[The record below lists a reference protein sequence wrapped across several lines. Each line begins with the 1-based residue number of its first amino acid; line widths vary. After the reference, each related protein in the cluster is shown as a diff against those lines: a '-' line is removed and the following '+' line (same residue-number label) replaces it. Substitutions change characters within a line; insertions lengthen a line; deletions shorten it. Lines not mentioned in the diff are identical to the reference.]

1 MYPIGAKYRLMSI
14 LTYLTKLQV
23 LTANFQESTT
33 CLISIQVMDKMQLT
47 AWEFLFLD
55 TFMDSIIMITLE
67 TLVQVMHK
75 ELQNM

>member
-14 LTYLTKLQV
+14 LIYLTKLQV

-47 AWEFLFLD
+47 AWEFLFPD

>member
-47 AWEFLFLD
+47 AWEFLFPD